1 MTFKSSQS
9 QPLLPESKNTLA
21 LCFVLLTGMVSILTV
36 AVILNTLSLKSLS
49 QKKVTFVQLK
59 DGTTA
64 RVVEADG
71 LYRESKTIKTFV
83 SNWVN
88 LTWSWD
94 GKIPG
99 TNEPDPGIKTK
110 KSGKVPTSAW
120 MASLMME
127 SEFGEASLVELAKLV
142 PNSVFE
148 GKTRSTA
155 YVSYL
160 SEPREIKK
168 GVWEVDVIATRVVL
182 SQGVGESR
190 EPFNRTITLKA
201 TEVPISPLGENANL
215 VEKTVNSMRL
225 AGLEIT
231 RIVEF
236 NP

>member
-1 MTFKSSQS
+1 MIFKSSQS

-21 LCFVLLTGMVSILTV
+21 WCFVLLTGMVGILTV
-36 AVILNTLSLKSLS
+36 AVIFNTWSFRVLS
-49 QKKVTFVQLK
+49 QRKVTFVQLK

-64 RVVEADG
+64 RVVEADE
-71 LYRESKTIKTFV
+71 LYREPKTIKTFV

-99 TNEPDPGIKTK
+99 TNESDPGIKTQK
-110 KSGKVPTSAW
+110 GGKVPTSAW

-155 YVSYL
+155 YVSYI

-168 GVWEVDVIATRVVL
+168 GVWEVDVIATRIVF

-190 EPFNRTITLKA
+190 EPFNRTLTLKA

-215 VEKTVNSMRL
+215 VEKTVNSMRS

-236 NP
+236 KP

>member
-1 MTFKSSQS
+1 MTFKSSPS

-21 LCFVLLTGMVSILTV
+21 LCFVLLTAMVSILTA
-36 AVILNTLSLKSLS
+36 AVVFNTLSLKTLS

-64 RVVEADG
+64 SVMEADG
-71 LYRESKTIKTFV
+71 LYREPKTIKTFV
-83 SNWVN
+83 SSWVN
-88 LTWSWD
+88 LTWGWD

-99 TNEPDPGIKTK
+99 TNDPDPGIKIK
-110 KSGKVPTSAW
+110 KSERVPTSAW

-127 SEFGEASLVELAKLV
+127 SQFGEASLVELAKLI
-142 PNSVFE
+142 PNGVFE

-168 GVWEVDVIATRVVL
+168 GVWEIDVIATRVVL
-182 SQGVGESR
+182 EQGVGESR
-190 EPFNRTITLKA
+190 QPFNRTITVKA

-215 VEKTVNSMRL
+215 VEKTVNSMRS

-231 RIVEF
+231 KIVEF
-236 NP
+236 KP

>member
-1 MTFKSSQS
+1 MSFKSSSS

-21 LCFVLLTGMVSILTV
+21 LCFVLLTSLVGILTI
-36 AVILNTLSLKSLS
+36 AVIFNSFSLKSLS

-59 DGTTA
+59 DGSTA
-64 RVVEADG
+64 SVIEADG
-71 LYRESKTIKTFV
+71 SYREPKTIKTFV

-88 LTWSWD
+88 LTWGWD
-94 GKIPG
+94 GKLPG
-99 TNEPDPGIKTK
+99 TNEPDPGIKVKNTE
-110 KSGKVPTSAW
+110 KVPTSTW

-127 SEFGEASLVELAKLV
+127 SEFGEASLVELAQII
-142 PNSVFE
+142 PDGVFE

-160 SEPREIKK
+160 SEPREIQK
-168 GVWEVDVIATRVVL
+168 GVWEIDVIATRVVL
-182 SQGVGESR
+182 EQGIGESR
-190 EPFNRTITLKA
+190 QPFNRTITVKA

-215 VEKTVNSMRL
+215 IEKTVNSMRS

-231 RIVEF
+231 KIVEY

>member
-36 AVILNTLSLKSLS
+36 AVILNTLSLRSLS

-142 PNSVFE
+142 SNSVFE

>member
-1 MTFKSSQS
+1 MTLKSLPS

-21 LCFVLLTGMVSILTV
+21 WCFVLLTGMVSILTV
-36 AVILNTLSLKSLS
+36 AVVFNSFNLNSLA

-64 RVVEADG
+64 RVMSADSS
-71 LYRESKTIKTFV
+71 YREPKTIKTFV

-99 TNEPDPGIKTK
+99 TNEPDPGIKIK
-110 KSGKVPTSAW
+110 KSSKVPTSAW

-127 SEFGEASLVELAKLV
+127 SEFGEASLVELAKLI
-142 PNSVFE
+142 PNGVFE
-148 GKTRSTA
+148 GRTRSTA

-160 SEPREIKK
+160 SEPREIKQ
-168 GVWEVDVIATRVVL
+168 GVWEIDLIATRVIL
-182 SQGVGESR
+182 EPGIGESR
-190 EPFNRTITLKA
+190 QPFNRTITVKT
-201 TEVPISPLGENANL
+201 TEIPVSPLGENATL
-215 VEKTVNSMRL
+215 VEKTVNSMRS

-231 RIVEF
+231 KIVEF
-236 NP
+236 KP